1 MYVISNPIVFKN
13 QASEQYIILGKT
25 SIEKISSE
33 MKTQEEHSKATC
45 AHASSSSV
53 VEEDEDETGLDPR
66 DIELV
71 MTQTGL
77 PWTNAAKALKAADN
91 DIVTAI
97 MDHKMKSWRAFNW
110 LFFV

>member
-53 VEEDEDETGLDPR
+53 VEEEEDEDEDEDENEDETGLDPR

-97 MDHKMKSWRAFNW
+97 MDHKMKS
-110 LFFV
+110 

>member
-25 SIEKISSE
+25 SIETISSE

-53 VEEDEDETGLDPR
+53 VDEDEDEDEDETGLDPR

-77 PWTNAAKALKAADN
+77 P
-91 DIVTAI
+91 
-97 MDHKMKSWRAFNW
+97 
-110 LFFV
+110 